1 MEYLLKTYG
10 KYGITENLLI
20 RLIRKAKTEYG
31 YSTEQAIALLRY
43 TLGIRFQNLNE
54 KFTVSEVAMI
64 TGEPIHTVIQQMET
78 LIIGKNRK

>member
-54 KFTVSEVAMI
+54 KFTVGEVAMI